1 MLGTSFTRTRSLM
14 MKNTSNETKS
24 PQRMALHKIIVEP
37 NNILIIIARLGIPKS
52 PKSALLF
59 CIKQKKRETL
69 FGPSDSGVWKYHAR
83 MNEETIFSRC
93 KLYMCVQYN
102 MYTMYIIICTPCIY
116 TKRVSVT
123 LSSSSCLKFSR
134 LRTKDKAKTLL
145 FLMSGF
151 LSA

>member
-1 MLGTSFTRTRSLM
+1 
-14 MKNTSNETKS
+14 
-24 PQRMALHKIIVEP
+24 MALHKIIVEP

-102 MYTMYIIICTPCIY
+102 MYTMYIYKKSERYIVFI
-116 TKRVSVT
+116 
-123 LSSSSCLKFSR
+123 
-134 LRTKDKAKTLL
+134 LL
-145 FLMSGF
+145 LEIFQTSNQG
-151 LSA
+151 